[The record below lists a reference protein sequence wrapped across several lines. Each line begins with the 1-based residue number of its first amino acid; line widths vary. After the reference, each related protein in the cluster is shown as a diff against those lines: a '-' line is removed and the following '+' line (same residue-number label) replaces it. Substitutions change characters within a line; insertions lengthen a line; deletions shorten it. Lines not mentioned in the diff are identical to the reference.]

1 MSKRILLIGNGP
13 SALDGEGGGLGA
25 RIDAFDGIVARF
37 NEYRI
42 DGYESRVGTRIDE
55 WITWRLFPEQAAR
68 EYDRVLCTAQP
79 PADTWPEVRRRYPHA
94 RMVDPRAVD
103 EATRRMGYELP
114 SSGAIVAVA
123 YAMEGCEVVLHG
135 FDFFQGDRHHYAD
148 NADPGPRH
156 SPSRELVLF
165 AGLIREGRVTFL
177 DARRAEAFAGLLA
190 DEPRRVAEAVWEE
203 NRKLLERCRQVEAAR
218 TAAEEGKSA
227 AWHESRRLLAE
238 RDRAMEEAARI
249 ARGRDEQAARL
260 NALAA
265 DLEAARRERDAQARE
280 AARVAQ
286 CWDRATARLVQAEEA
301 RDRLWDELQGAVRA
315 RDEAMAEARRI
326 AGAWDE
332 ATSRLRQAEAT
343 RDRLWNELQGAV
355 RTRDEAVAEAHR
367 LADEART
374 LADRLA
380 ARSDELARARAVNE
394 DLRRGLAAAE
404 DSIRS
409 LQLRVARLDDAVARH
424 GRQPLHRALTWLRI
438 LRPVE
443 RDVLPPEP
451 RAVPTDRPIPP
462 APPPPPPPGPRA
474 VTNPR

>member
-1 MSKRILLIGNGP
+1 VSKRILLIGNGP

-25 RIDAFDGIVARF
+25 RIDAFDGVVARF

-42 DGYESRVGTRIDE
+42 DGYEARVGTRIDE
-55 WITWRLFPEQAAR
+55 WITWRLFPQQAAR

-123 YAMEGCEVVLHG
+123 YAMEGYEVVLHG

-156 SPSRELVLF
+156 SPSRELILF
-165 AGLIREGRVTFL
+165 AGLIREGRVGFL
-177 DARRAEAFAGLLA
+177 DERRAEAFAALLA
-190 DEPRRVAEAVWEE
+190 DEPRRVAEAVWAE
-203 NRKLLERCRQVEAAR
+203 NRKLLERCRQAEAAR

-227 AWHESRRLLAE
+227 AWHESQRLLAE
-238 RDRAMEEAARI
+238 RDRAGAEAARL
-249 ARGRDEQAARL
+249 ARVRDEQAAKL

-265 DLEAARRERDAQARE
+265 DLEATRRERDAQARE

-286 CWDRATARLVQAEEA
+286 CWDQATARLLQAEAA
-301 RDRLWDELQGAVRA
+301 RDSLWSELQNAVRGRDEALAESRRIAGAWDQATARLLQAEATRDSLWSELQGAVRA
-315 RDEAMAEARRI
+315 RDEALAEAR
-326 AGAWDE
+326 
-332 ATSRLRQAEAT
+332 
-343 RDRLWNELQGAV
+343 
-355 RTRDEAVAEAHR
+355 R
-367 LADEART
+367 LADEARA

-380 ARSDELARARAVNE
+380 AQIDELAQSRAVNE
-394 DLRRGLAAAE
+394 DLRRDLAAAE
-404 DSIRS
+404 ESIRS
-409 LQLRVARLDDAVARH
+409 LHRRMADLADAVARH
-424 GRQPLHRALTWLRI
+424 ARQPVLRALTWLRL
-438 LRPVE
+438 LRPLQ

-451 RAVPTDRPIPP
+451 RAMPTDRPTPT
-462 APPPPPPPGPRA
+462 APLPPPPPGPRP